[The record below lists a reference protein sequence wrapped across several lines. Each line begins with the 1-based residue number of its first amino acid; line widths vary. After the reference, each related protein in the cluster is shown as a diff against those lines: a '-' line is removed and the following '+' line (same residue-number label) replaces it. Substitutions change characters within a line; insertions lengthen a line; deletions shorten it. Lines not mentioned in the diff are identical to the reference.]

1 MEAEK
6 SKSKLGIGAYLAL
19 IFAIIFFSGLAKN
32 EQFVKMLPDK
42 QWVTAASVFDFGTL
56 NGSFGK
62 VLTSATAKPDGKIE
76 TKSGNFRG
84 AGGNGAMDGF
94 MFALGLI
101 PTVMFALAVINVLE
115 GYGALEAARQLL
127 TPLLRPL
134 MGIPGTAALGI
145 ISSLQSTDAGA
156 SMTRALYDEGGITE
170 KEKDIFTMFQFSA
183 GATLTN
189 FFSTGAIL
197 FTLTLADGKIATP
210 VTMGLCVGVMLLFKV
225 FGANLMRLYWTFIV
239 EPKEKTALATK

>member
-6 SKSKLGIGAYLAL
+6 SGSKLGIGAYLAL

-32 EQFVKMLPDK
+32 EHFVKMLPDK
-42 QWVTAASVFDFGTL
+42 QWVTAASVLDFGTL

-134 MGIPGTAALGI
+134 MGIPGTGNCCG
-145 ISSLQSTDAGA
+145 SVRCNCG
-156 SMTRALYDEGGITE
+156 
-170 KEKDIFTMFQFSA
+170 
-183 GATLTN
+183 
-189 FFSTGAIL
+189 
-197 FTLTLADGKIATP
+197 
-210 VTMGLCVGVMLLFKV
+210 
-225 FGANLMRLYWTFIV
+225 
-239 EPKEKTALATK
+239 

>member
-1 MEAEK
+1 MEAAHTER
-6 SKSKLGIGAYLAL
+6 KLGIGAYLAL

-42 QWVTAASVFDFGTL
+42 QWVAAASVLDFGTL

-62 VLTSATAKPDGKIE
+62 MLDKASTGEDGKIK
-76 TKSGNFRG
+76 THSTTFRG
-84 AGGNGAMDGF
+84 SGGNGAMDGF
-94 MFALGLI
+94 LFALGLV

-134 MGIPGTAALGI
+134 MGIPGTSGLGI

-156 SMTRALYDEGGITE
+156 SMTRALADEGGITE

-183 GATLTN
+183 GAMLTN
-189 FFSTGAIL
+189 FFSSGAIL
-197 FTLTLADGKIATP
+197 FTLTLPDGKLAAP
-210 VTMGLCVGVMLLFKV
+210 VTMGLCIAVMFGMKI
-225 FGANLMRLYWTFIV
+225 FGANLMRLYWQYVV
-239 EPKEKTALATK
+239 EPKEAAKNGKE

>member
-6 SKSKLGIGAYLAL
+6 SESKLGIGAYLAL

-84 AGGNGAMDGF
+84 AGGNGAPHRAIG
-94 MFALGLI
+94 GH
-101 PTVMFALAVINVLE
+101 
-115 GYGALEAARQLL
+115 GA
-127 TPLLRPL
+127 
-134 MGIPGTAALGI
+134 
-145 ISSLQSTDAGA
+145 
-156 SMTRALYDEGGITE
+156 
-170 KEKDIFTMFQFSA
+170 
-183 GATLTN
+183 
-189 FFSTGAIL
+189 AIL
-197 FTLTLADGKIATP
+197 PWGAGHYRHDG
-210 VTMGLCVGVMLLFKV
+210 VGRPYPAG
-225 FGANLMRLYWTFIV
+225 GAESR
-239 EPKEKTALATK
+239 